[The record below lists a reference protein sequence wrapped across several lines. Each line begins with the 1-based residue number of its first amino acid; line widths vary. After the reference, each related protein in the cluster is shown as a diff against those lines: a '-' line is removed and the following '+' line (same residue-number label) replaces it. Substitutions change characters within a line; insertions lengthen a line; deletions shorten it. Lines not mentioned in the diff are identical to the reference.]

1 MKLIAKIAFSGPE
14 GAFNVGDEVRAEGA
28 ARVKELVDGGYAEK
42 PEPTEAEK
50 PATLAATKAKK

>member
-1 MKLIAKIAFSGPE
+1 MKLIAKIAFSSPE
-14 GAFNVGDEVRAEGA
+14 GVFKVGDEVRAEGA

-50 PATLAATKAKK
+50 PATPAAKAKK